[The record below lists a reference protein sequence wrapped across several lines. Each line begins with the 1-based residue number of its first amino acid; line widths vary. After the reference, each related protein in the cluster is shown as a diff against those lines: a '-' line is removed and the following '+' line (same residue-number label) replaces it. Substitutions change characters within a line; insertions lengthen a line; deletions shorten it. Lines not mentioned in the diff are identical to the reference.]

1 MSKTAKPKKE
11 CNHKWVK
18 TFSRE
23 WNSDHTFT
31 DTDYEYCTKCKTER
45 NFVEG
50 EKNPE
55 RGYGAY

>member
-1 MSKTAKPKKE
+1 MTKTAKKE

-18 TFSRE
+18 TFNRV
-23 WNSDHTFT
+23 WNDDHTFT
-31 DTDYEYCTKCKTER
+31 DTDYELCTKCKAER
-45 NFVEG
+45 NVVEG